1 MEKQR
6 IYADGV
12 ESLTMLE
19 GMVRLDLFCY
29 GEGGAGAQGKAV
41 RQVTGQLVLP
51 PAAFLR
57 LYGAMGELVRRLEE
71 GGVVKRRG
79 AAPAVPAATVPHG
92 DAPSPDP
99 ANPSPNS
106 SPNFE

>member
-29 GEGGAGAQGKAV
+29 GAGGAQGKAA

-79 AAPAVPAATVPHG
+79 DAPAVPAAPATQA
-92 DAPSPDP
+92 DAPP
-99 ANPSPNS
+99 ANPSPNTS
-106 SPNFE
+106 PNASPNFE